1 MLVDIQSSSVSV
13 IAAVSDSEGRLS
25 DCNETFICDTLGY
38 YEPNKSSTVGS
49 TTVYTEWGG
58 GAMGGWGTTE
68 VSTDTVTIGGTKV
81 KDVPLVYKDIIPVLC
96 KYIQALAKHIC

>member
-1 MLVDIQSSSVSV
+1 MLVDLQSSSVSV
-13 IAAVSDSEGRLS
+13 IATVSASEGRLS
-25 DCNETFICDTLGY
+25 VCNETICGTLGY

-81 KDVPLVYKDIIPVLC
+81 KDVPLVYKDIIPVLR